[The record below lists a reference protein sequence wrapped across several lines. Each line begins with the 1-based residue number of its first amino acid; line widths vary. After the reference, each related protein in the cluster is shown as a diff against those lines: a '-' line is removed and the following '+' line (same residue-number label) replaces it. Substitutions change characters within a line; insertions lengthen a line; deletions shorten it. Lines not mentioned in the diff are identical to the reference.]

1 MSAEP
6 SRLQLFL
13 RDIRHV
19 FLGRSR
25 ELPGEPGSLLEG
37 MVLGDR
43 SGNLPLFSSVMTT
56 TSLRHLTAVSG
67 KKICN
72 FIWVQTEAILHISA
86 GQSHFGYPSPL
97 NCW

>member
-6 SRLQLFL
+6 SRLQL
-13 RDIRHV
+13 HV

-43 SGNLPLFSSVMTT
+43 SRNLPLFSSVMTT

-72 FIWVQTEAILHISA
+72 FTWVKNSAISSIPA
-86 GQSHFGYPSPL
+86 GQSHFLLPISGK
-97 NCW
+97 

>member
-19 FLGRSR
+19 FMGSSR
-25 ELPGEPGSLLEG
+25 EVPGEPGSLLEG

-43 SGNLPLFSSVMTT
+43 SRNLPLFSSVMTT
-56 TSLRHLTAVSG
+56 NYLTHLTAVSG
-67 KKICN
+67 KKI
-72 FIWVQTEAILHISA
+72 
-86 GQSHFGYPSPL
+86 
-97 NCW
+97 